1 MARPMRRLIFAPGSH
16 APVAFVQHNR
26 AKIRATS
33 DGRLDMRITFVT
45 ETWPPQVNGVALT
58 VRTLAEGLAARE
70 FEVEV
75 VRPGANGRDGNV
87 GLVCARGVAMPR
99 YPSVQFGLPAGNAL
113 RKRWIAQRPDAIYI
127 ATEGPL
133 GASAMRTAN
142 ALGVPVVT
150 GFHTRFHDYASHY
163 GIGLLAPL
171 VRKHLMGFHRRAQ
184 MTLVPT
190 RALQAELTDAGID
203 HVQQLRR
210 GVDTR
215 LFSPERRDPALR
227 RSWGV
232 DDDAPV
238 LLCVGRIAA
247 EKNLELALKAFRALH
262 ARAPGARIVL
272 VGDGPQREALAA
284 AYPDALFVGTKRD
297 TELAAHYASADLFV
311 FPSLSETFGNVV
323 LEAMASGLASVAF
336 DHAAAQEHIA
346 NGVSGLVVPT
356 TDARSFITSTYQ
368 LGTDHE
374 TRRVLGANARRAAQ
388 RCPPNAVISEFENL
402 LNLLVHGY
410 PDDHLRA
417 VA

>member
-1 MARPMRRLIFAPGSH
+1 
-16 APVAFVQHNR
+16 
-26 AKIRATS
+26 
-33 DGRLDMRITFVT
+33 MRITFVT

-58 VRTLAEGLAARE
+58 VRTLAEGLAARDC
-70 FEVEV
+70 EVEV
-75 VRPGANGRDGNV
+75 VRPGADGRDGKV

-113 RKRWIAQRPDAIYI
+113 RRRWSARRPDAIYI

-142 ALGVPVVT
+142 ALDIPVLT
-150 GFHTRFHDYASHY
+150 GFHTRFHDYAAHY
-163 GIGLLAPL
+163 GVGLLAPL
-171 VRKHLMGFHRRAQ
+171 VRNHLLGFHRRAQ

-203 HVQQLRR
+203 HVRKLRR
-210 GVDTR
+210 GVDTG

-232 DDDAPV
+232 HDDAPV

-247 EKNLELALKAFRALH
+247 EKNLALAVQAFRALH
-262 ARAPGARIVL
+262 ARRPSVRIVL
-272 VGDGPQREALAA
+272 VGDGPQRETLAST
-284 AYPDALFVGTKRD
+284 YPDALFVGTKHD
-297 TELAAHYASADLFV
+297 AELAAHYASADLFL

-323 LEAMASGLASVAF
+323 LEAMASGLALVAF
-336 DHAAAQEHIA
+336 DHAAAQEHVA
-346 NGVSGLVVPT
+346 NGVSGLVVPP
-356 TDARSFITSTYQ
+356 TDARGFITSAYQ
-368 LGTDHE
+368 LGLDPE
-374 TRRVLGANARRAAQ
+374 TRRLLGANARRAAL
-388 RCPPNAVISEFENL
+388 RCPPDAVIAEFEKL
-402 LNLLVHGY
+402 LTSLVRGY